1 VPISRRT
8 IHFNVSVAV
17 KGALRTLN
25 LDTKM
30 RGYAV
35 WGVWDQAV
43 GETVAQQAQ
52 PTFVRGGILFVKCS
66 SSAWM
71 QQLHFMKGTIRE
83 ELNRLL
89 GKEMIKDIRFQMG
102 TVSRSG
108 HGEPSVNDQQ
118 VMLDD
123 AEWERIDEALRPL
136 QDPEVK
142 EIVRRIM
149 IKGVSVNKKGGRKG
163 N

>member
-1 VPISRRT
+1 VRT
-8 IHFNVSVAV
+8 KRTMHFNVSGAV
-17 KGALRTLN
+17 KGALHRLN

-66 SSAWM
+66 SSTWM
-71 QQLHFMKGTIRE
+71 QQLQFMKGTICK

-89 GKEMIKDIRFQMG
+89 GKEVVKEIRFQMG
-102 TVSRSG
+102 TIARPT
-108 HGEPSVNDQQ
+108 HGESSVADQE
-118 VMLDD
+118 VVLDD
-123 AEWERIDEALRPL
+123 AERERIDEALRPL
-136 QDPEVK
+136 QDPETK
-142 EIVRRIM
+142 EIIRRIM
-149 IKGVSVNKKGGRKG
+149 VKGASLNKKGESKVS
-163 N
+163 

>member
-1 VPISRRT
+1 VRT
-8 IHFNVSVAV
+8 KRAMNFNVSAAV
-17 KGALRTLN
+17 KEALHRLN

-66 SSAWM
+66 SSTWM
-71 QQLHFMKGTIRE
+71 QQLQFMKGTICK

-89 GKEMIKDIRFQMG
+89 GKEVVKEIRFQMG
-102 TVSRSG
+102 MIARPA
-108 HGEPSVNDQQ
+108 HGESPVDNQE
-118 VMLDD
+118 VVLDD
-123 AEWERIDEALRPL
+123 AERERIDEALRPL

-142 EIVRRIM
+142 EIIRRIM
-149 IKGVSVNKKGGRKG
+149 IKGASLNKKGESKVS
-163 N
+163 